1 MRQSWYP
8 VSFVQ
13 GIVVCACYTTLTNV
27 YVQVLGGRIIHALMH
42 VLTMELAFFL
52 LSYNSVNLIST
63 ARDITIDLP
72 FPASPLQRG

>member
-42 VLTMELAFFL
+42 TNDGASFL
-52 LSYNSVNLIST
+52 SSIV
-63 ARDITIDLP
+63 
-72 FPASPLQRG
+72 QKC